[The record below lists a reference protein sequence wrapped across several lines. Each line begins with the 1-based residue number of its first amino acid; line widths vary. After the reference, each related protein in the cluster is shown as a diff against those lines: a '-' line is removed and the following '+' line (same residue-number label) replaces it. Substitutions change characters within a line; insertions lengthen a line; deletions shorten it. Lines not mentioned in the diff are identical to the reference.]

1 MLLNPTLRIWL
12 FWKRKVKDMK
22 KFIWIAAIA
31 GLMAFTPKEGQLNLG
46 DKAPMT
52 DYEMMDISGKKMSLD
67 GLMGKKGLVV
77 IFSCNTCPFVIGWED
92 QYPMLANSAERAEIG
107 IVLVNSNEAKR
118 DGEDSMEEMQKHAKE
133 AGYNLPYVVDENSA
147 LANAFGANTT
157 PHVFMFDNSWNLV
170 YKGSINDKYE
180 QKSKVATTRWLH
192 DAMML
197 LSAGNASKISPA
209 ETKNIGCSIKRK

>member
-1 MLLNPTLRIWL
+1 MKSIVWL
-12 FWKRKVKDMK
+12 ALGAV
-22 KFIWIAAIA
+22 
-31 GLMAFTPKEGQLNLG
+31 LMASTPKEGQLNIG

-52 DYEMMDISGKKMSLD
+52 DYEMKDISGKMMSLD
-67 GLMGKKGLVV
+67 NLNGKNGLVV

-92 QYPMLANSAERAEIG
+92 QYPMLLEIAERADLG

-118 DGEDSMEEMQKHAKE
+118 EGADSMDEMVKHATE
-133 AGYNLPYVVDENSA
+133 AGYKNMPYVVDENSA

-157 PHVFMFDNSWNLV
+157 PHVFMFDNQFNLV

-180 QKSKVATTRWLH
+180 QKDKVATTRWLH
-192 DAMML
+192 DAMMH
-197 LSAGNASKISPA
+197 LSAGNPQKISPA